1 MSFYTYLSNFNEK
14 MTTFKE
20 VFLTCLKVG
29 LKYKE
34 KQEWH
39 QQDAHDWN
47 YKFDSYNAIED
58 SLLNT

>member
-34 KQEWH
+34 K
-39 QQDAHDWN
+39 
-47 YKFDSYNAIED
+47 
-58 SLLNT
+58 